1 MNMNFKENVTN
12 NYKKWI
18 EDVVKLSQ
26 GVNSNN
32 PSKKEILT
40 FGLLSRNVKRDYV
53 SYGKPCNEVNWL
65 VKP

>member
-26 GVNSNN
+26 GVNRNN
-32 PSKKEILT
+32 PRKKK
-40 FGLLSRNVKRDYV
+40 FLL
-53 SYGKPCNEVNWL
+53 L
-65 VKP
+65 VY